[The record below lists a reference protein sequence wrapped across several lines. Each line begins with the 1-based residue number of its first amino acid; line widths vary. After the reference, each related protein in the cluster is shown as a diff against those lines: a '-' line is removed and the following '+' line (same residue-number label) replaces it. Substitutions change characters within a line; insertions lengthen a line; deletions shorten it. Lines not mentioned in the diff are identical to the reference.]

1 MRADSSLLIQAMRE
15 GADCEH
21 LFLADVGEQIGWR
34 GGDKTKN
41 VFSGRTRLSGDD
53 VLNILGNP
61 NIPIPDSRRYRL
73 PHTRGDKPLLTAMK
87 HRQLGSTPHTRG

>member
-1 MRADSSLLIQAMRE
+1 MPTVSTYFWLMSANKS
-15 GADCEH
+15 
-21 LFLADVGEQIGWR
+21 IG

-61 NIPIPDSRRYRL
+61 NIPIPDFRRYRVFL
-73 PHTRGDKPLLTAMK
+73 RIRQALLAPAE
-87 HRQLGSTPHTRG
+87 GYE

>member
-1 MRADSSLLIQAMRE
+1 MPTVSTYFWLMSANKS
-15 GADCEH
+15 
-21 LFLADVGEQIGWR
+21 VGG

-61 NIPIPDSRRYRL
+61 NIPIPDFRRYRVFL
-73 PHTRGDKPLLTAMK
+73 RIRQALLAPAE
-87 HRQLGSTPHTRG
+87 GYE